1 MVSIDP
7 PVRMMSVVCAGA
19 VAKSN
24 GANAQSR
31 PYFKRIILSP
41 KTLSADY
48 RLQIPGWQAIQSYRE
63 KLTWQQH

>member
-7 PVRMMSVVCAGA
+7 PVKMMSVVCAGA
-19 VAKSN
+19 AANNN

-41 KTLSADY
+41 KTLSTDY
-48 RLQIPGWQAIQSYRE
+48 RLQIPGWQAIQSRKE
-63 KLTWQQH
+63 K

>member
-7 PVRMMSVVCAGA
+7 PVKMTSVVCAGVA
-19 VAKSN
+19 AKSK

-41 KTLSADY
+41 KTLSTDY
-48 RLQIPGWQAIQSYRE
+48 RLQILGWQAIQSCKE
-63 KLTWQQH
+63 K

>member
-1 MVSIDP
+1 
-7 PVRMMSVVCAGA
+7 MMSVVCAGA

-48 RLQIPGWQAIQSYRE
+48 RLQIPGWQAIQSRKE
-63 KLTWQQH
+63 K